1 MAKDFHLTHLIS
13 PKRIDEIRDDIE
25 MPEFAVETLRLSI
38 ILDPEMFAKQTVDMV
53 ALLNN
58 QLESQL
64 ESQLLASTLQAD
76 CTLISVRY
84 FWPLPRIGLNFPI
97 H

>member
-1 MAKDFHLTHLIS
+1 MAKAFHLTHLIS

-64 ESQLLASTLQAD
+64 LASTLQAD

-84 FWPLPRIGLNFPI
+84 FWPMPKIGFNLPI